1 MPAVL
6 ETLDLDLGLR
16 QPTTTDR
23 IFDEIYQRII
33 TLDLPPGARMSEA
46 EVSRALGVSRQ
57 PVRDAFW
64 RLSKLGFL
72 TVRPQRATTVS
83 PISEAAVRQAQFI
96 RAAVAADT
104 VRVAVSRLAAADF
117 AALAAVLDAQQ
128 AAVEARAKERFHA
141 LDDAFHR
148 EICERAGLGFAW
160 TLVRENKAHMDRAR
174 FLSLSFGL
182 ETALMEHRAI
192 LAALGARDEAAAV
205 GAMRVHLARIL
216 LDLPRIRADNGRY
229 FGDD

>member
-1 MPAVL
+1 MSALL
-6 ETLDLDLGLR
+6 ETVDLDPPR
-16 QPTTTDR
+16 PTATDLIFDSLYDR
-23 IFDEIYQRII
+23 IL

-46 EVSRALGVSRQ
+46 EVARALGVSRQ

-83 PISEAAVRQAQFI
+83 PISEDAVRQAQFI
-96 RAAVAADT
+96 RTSVEAETIRVAVARLTEADLDALDVVLDRQAEAVAA
-104 VRVAVSRLAAADF
+104 R
-117 AALAAVLDAQQ
+117 
-128 AAVEARAKERFHA
+128 EKERFHA
-141 LDDAFHR
+141 LDEAFHR

-160 TLVRENKAHMDRAR
+160 ALVRENKAQMDRAR

-182 ETALMEHRAI
+182 QTALNEHRVI
-192 LAALGARDEAAAV
+192 LDALRARDEAAAV
-205 GAMRVHLARIL
+205 AAMRVHLGRIL

-229 FGDD
+229 FGDED

>member
-6 ETLDLDLGLR
+6 ETLDLGLR
-16 QPTTTDR
+16 QPTATDR
-23 IFDEIYQRII
+23 IFDELYQRII

-96 RAAVAADT
+96 RAAVEADT

>member
-6 ETLDLDLGLR
+6 ETLDLGLR

-23 IFDEIYQRII
+23 IFDELYQRII

-83 PISEAAVRQAQFI
+83 PSSPVRLVMPRSETSTHCVAFSAYSLRGVSTGSATI
-96 RAAVAADT
+96 R
-104 VRVAVSRLAAADF
+104 
-117 AALAAVLDAQQ
+117 
-128 AAVEARAKERFHA
+128 
-141 LDDAFHR
+141 
-148 EICERAGLGFAW
+148 
-160 TLVRENKAHMDRAR
+160 
-174 FLSLSFGL
+174 
-182 ETALMEHRAI
+182 
-192 LAALGARDEAAAV
+192 
-205 GAMRVHLARIL
+205 
-216 LDLPRIRADNGRY
+216 
-229 FGDD
+229 